1 MSKLLVLAICL
12 TAAASPRTRP
22 SAPNPA
28 MEIKRNCTRCHNTD
42 VIRAQHLS
50 RQEWDL
56 ELKKMESMGAKVNNR
71 TALLDYLTRR
81 YGPESTKSTKARQ

>member
-12 TAAASPRTRP
+12 TAAASPP
-22 SAPNPA
+22 APNPA
-28 MEIKRNCTRCHNTD
+28 LEIKRNCTRCHNTD

-50 RQEWDL
+50 RQEWDV
-56 ELKKMESMGAKVNNR
+56 ELKKMESMGAKVDNR
-71 TALLDYLTRR
+71 KALLDYLTRR